1 MQWKDVEKAPEY
13 QSASDEDKK
22 FLSENYK
29 KSMVDNF
36 EGKDLLVEID
46 KATKDLSPEERVKF
60 KYEAYT
66 NKYGKPANI
75 DEEAIRSMMIDP
87 DGLSR
92 KEGQL
97 RKDISQQ
104 YKDYDTL
111 QKPEAGWFE
120 GFRQG
125 WSGTMKSMET
135 SRYATEKWDKGWTEE
150 ERKNLAK
157 MQKEGE
163 TKYQPNE
170 WGADNAGSVFAS
182 IYEFGKYQIP
192 AIVSGVFPPI
202 TPYVSGAANIAMAKD
217 MYDISRGDLLL
228 EMDRAKVDP
237 EIANTVSKLGAI
249 GQTALEMVGMK
260 IAKNIIPGMKN
271 NQLIKNVTESA
282 LARGIKTVGQE
293 TAVEV
298 GQGVTSDMT
307 NYIST
312 ALHNAVKENKIDQ
325 KTAGELRDQVV
336 NTMIT
341 TAKQAGIGMG
351 YFVGGNMMVGKALKG
366 IIANP
371 KPTPEESRLLDDLTD
386 TKLPEDPQVEPGLK
400 SVEDV
405 KAEHAKEQ
413 KDIEVGEAAPET
425 SAPLKDTDVRS
436 IINDFIKEDETG
448 QASKTIEAAREAD
461 LLPEEELNLMEKVV
475 AKRVIAKAE
484 TIKKVRE
491 KGIKAGR
498 VIKTARMKEKR
509 AKELVKTIKAQ
520 TALTV
525 KVTKEAAIEAVKL
538 AKTTKREAIKAVKES
553 VKKAAKLKT
562 IKDAE
567 KKRVAKVIE
576 LEKVNAA
583 KKKAKDA
590 KVAAARAIEKVK
602 KAKRDRIK
610 RIKEA
615 EAKVIKRVETE
626 LGKFPKRKVMPR
638 ESPEIYQIYKAITG
652 KDLSVKAKRQK
663 EFGKYNVQT
672 KEIILSKRL
681 LKGKEVHPSGQA
693 EIEVT
698 FAHEVGHQIAVIL
711 GNKNIKTKDGLTPA
725 IADIRKA
732 AKKKLTPA
740 QISENIKLTK
750 KELEEGRN
758 FRTLWRTS
766 LNKFHKNRKALNE
779 LTKEQKAYV
788 LSKSEVLA
796 DGIGAFILSPEKVK
810 ELAPNFYRAI
820 IRNLKSNKSLLKAI
834 LPILKTKGVE
844 QKTEARLKN
853 IAVMFGEHVEAKEK
867 KEIKIAKEDQP
878 TFKKVKVFANKVLSN
893 KDAESMQTFKDIA
906 KQYKGKTK
914 VKVDS
919 VINSVTRELESL
931 SYMSGEV
938 SVYMHDLKKD
948 IVKLLEDKKLTP
960 EEIGTILF
968 EQRVSGSKIKQHPL
982 FTTPK
987 TAKADLSNLA
997 KVYGVEKA
1005 EAILDV
1011 AEKFKDLNAKL
1022 IMPYIES
1029 GLFGS
1034 ELIKQIK
1041 ENSTNYV
1048 TWNVTKYFEK
1058 KGLVQ
1063 GKGKDVSSTIF
1074 KQVGTFSGIEN
1085 PFMATVDK
1093 NIAIMRASIINKAK
1107 RKLVDFLL
1115 RTGNAT
1121 HVASKQRGISKVV
1134 TSDMIDAASK
1144 GKTGLSVMKV
1154 MENGEAEVYLVPKTF
1169 VEIFNFDQA
1178 TPRFIGKLI
1187 GSIMKPIK
1195 NILVSMNPKWLAFA
1209 VPIDFMSTVV
1219 KNPEVKLRDMY
1230 KLFQAYKD
1238 SIKEAK
1244 DFVKHDIVSGDIKE
1258 MGAGRML
1265 AIQRAMSARDALST
1279 EEELQ
1284 MIADSI
1290 KDSIS
1295 PGKTEVQKRMMNNA
1309 VTRGFKYVGN
1319 QIEQLGQIME
1329 LTSKLSGYKYL
1340 SEHTKLSDTEIAHRV
1355 RERIGTPN
1363 FKKKGTGAIVM
1374 NNMYLFSNIHI
1385 RGMLATVE
1393 AAKENPAAFF
1403 WKVGMADIAPRLI
1416 RWAATGA
1423 VAAWMISA
1431 LRGNDDEASDITADM
1446 IAWNQRILR
1455 GVSEYD
1461 KTFYNIVPLGLT
1473 ESGKSIYL
1481 TLPSDYDSR
1490 IIGAAVEKSLKGKLF
1505 GDRGAISLM
1514 AEGIAPYAGMNPLLT
1529 IAKDLYSYAISG
1541 KPVIDNFT
1549 RKEVVGKKAMAKHI
1563 YKTFGLE
1570 TFYKIPKDNES
1581 RAWYQELLSSYGL
1594 SAFKRYVKVNDRGV
1608 SEEIWRGINEVR
1620 KMKVNQNKQVTQIV
1634 NKLIDKK
1641 DLTPEEKKLI
1651 ITIPSSRILSKVQR
1665 TYIKKYGD
1673 AYLKGF
1679 TSASSKEEK
1688 MAVLAIM
1695 LQNEVLPKE
1704 SGEKAENI
1712 KKFIGDK

>member
-36 EGKDLLVEID
+36 EGKELLTGID
-46 KATKDLSPEERVKF
+46 EATKDLSPEERVKF

-75 DEEAIRSMMIDP
+75 DDEAIRSMIIDP

-97 RKDISQQ
+97 RKDISDQ
-104 YKDYDTL
+104 YKKYDTL

-135 SRYATEKWDKGWTEE
+135 SRYATEKWDKGWTEG
-150 ERKNLAK
+150 ERKTLTK

-192 AIVSGVFPPI
+192 TIVSGVFPPI

-217 MYDISRGDLLL
+217 MYDVSRGDLLL

-282 LARGIKTVGQE
+282 VARGIKTVGQE

-336 NTMIT
+336 NTIIT

-351 YFVGGNMMVGKALKG
+351 YFVGGNMMVGKAMKG
-366 IIANP
+366 IISKP
-371 KPTPEESRLLDDLTD
+371 RPTPEESRLLDDLTD
-386 TKLPEDPQVEPGLK
+386 TKLPEDPQIDPGFK
-400 SVEDV
+400 SIEEI

-413 KDIEVGEAAPET
+413 KDIEVGEESPET
-425 SAPLKDTDVRS
+425 ATPLKDTDVRNV
-436 IINDFIKEDETG
+436 INDFIKKGETG
-448 QASKTIEAAREAD
+448 QANKTIEAAREAD
-461 LLPEEELNLMEKVV
+461 LLPGKELDLMEKVV
-475 AKRVIAKAE
+475 A
-484 TIKKVRE
+484 
-491 KGIKAGR
+491 GR
-498 VIKTARMKEKR
+498 VLKKEK
-509 AKELVKTIKAQ
+509 K
-520 TALTV
+520 
-525 KVTKEAAIEAVKL
+525 
-538 AKTTKREAIKAVKES
+538 
-553 VKKAAKLKT
+553 
-562 IKDAE
+562 
-567 KKRVAKVIE
+567 
-576 LEKVNAA
+576 
-583 KKKAKDA
+583 
-590 KVAAARAIEKVK
+590 
-602 KAKRDRIK
+602 
-610 RIKEA
+610 IKEA
-615 EAKVIKRVETE
+615 EVTPHKVKKI
-626 LGKFPKRKVMPR
+626 
-638 ESPEIYQIYKAITG
+638 ESPELYQIYKAITG
-652 KDLSVKAKRQK
+652 KDMNLVARKTKDYGSY
-663 EFGKYNVQT
+663 GVQT
-672 KEIILSKRL
+672 KKIQLAKDL
-681 LKGKEVHPSGQA
+681 LKSGKIHPTGQA
-693 EIEVT
+693 EVDVT
-698 FAHEVGHQIAVIL
+698 FSHEIGHQIAVIL
-711 GNKNIKTKDGLTPA
+711 SNPTIKTKEGITPS
-725 IADIRKA
+725 ISDIFEQTNKEV
-732 AKKKLTPA
+732 TPEG
-740 QISENIKLTK
+740 ISENIDMST
-750 KELEEGRN
+750 KELISGQK
-758 FRTLWRTS
+758 FRMLWRPQ
-766 LNKFHKNRKALNE
+766 LNKFYKNPEALRRLKKDQIE
-779 LTKEQKAYV
+779 YL

-796 DGIGAFILSPEKVK
+796 DGIGAFLLSPEKVK
-810 ELAPNFYRAI
+810 EIAPEFYNSI
-820 IRNLKSNKSLLKAI
+820 LRNIKQNKPLLKAI
-834 LPILKTKGVE
+834 LPILKIKDVKE
-844 QKTEARLKN
+844 KTTARLKN
-853 IAVMFGEHVEAKEK
+853 LETMFKEHDIVKKK
-867 KEIKIAKEDQP
+867 KEVKTTKEDQP
-878 TFKKVKVFANKVLSN
+878 TLKKVKVFASKVLSN
-893 KDAESMQTFKDIA
+893 KDAESIQTFKDIA
-906 KQYKGKTK
+906 KQYKGQMK
-914 VKVDS
+914 VKVNS
-919 VINSVTRELESL
+919 IINSVTRDLESL

-938 SVYMHDLKKD
+938 SVYMNDLKKD
-948 IVKLLEDKKLTP
+948 IVGLLEKEGLTP
-960 EEIGTILF
+960 EEIGAVLF
-968 EQRVSGSKIKQHPL
+968 EQRVASSKIKQHPL

-987 TAKADLSNLA
+987 TAEADLANLG
-997 KVYGVEKA
+997 KVYGEKKA
-1005 EAILDV
+1005 EAITDV
-1011 AEKFKDLNAKL
+1011 AEKFKNLNAKL
-1022 IMPYIES
+1022 IMPYIKS
-1029 GLFGS
+1029 GLFTP
-1034 ELIKQIK
+1034 ELIKKIE
-1041 ENSTNYV
+1041 ENTTNYV
-1048 TWNVTKYFEK
+1048 TWNVTKHFEK

-1063 GKGKDVSSTIF
+1063 GKSRDVSSTIF
-1074 KQVGTFSGIEN
+1074 KQVGTFSGVEN
-1085 PFMATVDK
+1085 PFMATIDK
-1093 NIAIMRASIINKAK
+1093 NIAIMRASIINNSK
-1107 RKLVDFLL
+1107 RKLVSFLL
-1115 RTGNAT
+1115 KTGNAT
-1121 HVASKQRGISKVV
+1121 HIAAKQRGLQKVV
-1134 TSDMIDAASK
+1134 TSNMIDAASK
-1144 GKTGLSVMKV
+1144 GKTGLAVMKV
-1154 MENGEAEVYLVPKTF
+1154 MENGNPEVYLVPKTF
-1169 VEIFNFDQA
+1169 VEMFNYDQGA
-1178 TPRFIGKLI
+1178 PRFIGKLI
-1187 GSIMKPIK
+1187 SSIMKPIK
-1195 NILVSMNPKWLAFA
+1195 NILVSMNPAWMAFA

-1230 KLFQAYKD
+1230 KLFQSYKK
-1238 SIKEAK
+1238 SVKEATR
-1244 DFVKHDIVSGDIKE
+1244 FVKKKEVSGDIKE

-1295 PGKTEVQKRMMNNA
+1295 PGKTEVHRRMMDNRIM
-1309 VTRGFKYVGN
+1309 RGLRYAGN
-1319 QIEQLGQIME
+1319 QLEQVGQIME

-1340 SEHTKLSDTEIAHRV
+1340 SEHTNLSDTEIAHRV

-1374 NNMYLFSNIHI
+1374 NNLYLFSNIHI
-1385 RGMLATVE
+1385 RGMLATIE

-1416 RWAATGA
+1416 RWAAVGA
-1423 VAAWMISA
+1423 VTSWMISA
-1431 LRGNDDEASDITADM
+1431 LRGNNDDVSDATADLL
-1446 IAWNQRILR
+1446 AWNQRILR

-1490 IIGAAVEKSLKGKLF
+1490 IIGAVIEKSLKGKLF
-1505 GDRGAISLM
+1505 GDRGAISLI
-1514 AEGIAPYAGMNPLLT
+1514 AEGIAPYAGVNPLVT

-1563 YKTFGLE
+1563 YKTIGLE

-1581 RAWYQELLSSYGL
+1581 RAWYQELLGSYGL
-1594 SAFKRYVKVNDRGV
+1594 NFLKRYVKVNDRGV

-1620 KMKVNQNKQVTQIV
+1620 KMKADENKKVTEVV

-1641 DLTPEEKKLI
+1641 DLSLEEKKLI
-1651 ITIPSSRILSKVQR
+1651 ITIPSSRILSKVQK

-1673 AYLKGF
+1673 VYLKGF
-1679 TSASSKEEK
+1679 TSASSKDEK
-1688 MAVLAIM
+1688 MAVLAVM
-1695 LQNEVLPKE
+1695 LQNEVLPTE
-1704 SGEKAENI
+1704 TGVKAENI
-1712 KKFIGDK
+1712 KKFIKGEK